1 MNREFKSSSA
11 ARSVFA
17 VAAVVSVAVLP
28 VAHAE
33 FKCDRAQLTRVD
45 ATACAKA
52 AESIDS
58 LRQYVSRT
66 RMIYGL
72 LMTDYVP
79 PEENVP
85 KAQPAR
91 ALQANPQDSVA
102 GLAPPAR

>member
-1 MNREFKSSSA
+1 MKNSSRFCLALSCFG
-11 ARSVFA
+11 VL
-17 VAAVVSVAVLP
+17 SVAVVP

-33 FKCDRAQLTRVD
+33 FKCDRPQLTRVD

-52 AESIDS
+52 EDSIAS
-58 LRQYVSRT
+58 LHQYVWRT
-66 RMIYGL
+66 RMIHAL
-72 LMTDYVP
+72 VMDDYVR

-102 GLAPPAR
+102 KLAPPAR